1 MSDPDLAH
9 RWTGLRQDSGDPFAF
24 GPRIKK
30 MYQSLGIPNDS
41 KSLIFSDALTVN
53 KCIDIKK
60 QCDELNFNKGTWT
73 KRTLPN
79 CSTDHPW
86 QCPLALVHSLPM
98 IFELL
103 LQARRARHSILSLSF
118 LRSITNHVLN
128 SATIYP
134 RQGEFRHAESCYL
147 ITPFSDHRRQRNS

>member
-24 GPRIKK
+24 GPRVKK

-73 KRTLPN
+73 KHTFPN
-79 CSTDHPW
+79 RSTYHSW
-86 QCPLALVHSLPM
+86 QCPLASVHFLPT

-103 LQARRARHSILSLSF
+103 PQARRARHSILSLSF
-118 LRSITNHVLN
+118 LRSMISHVSN

-134 RQGEFRHAESCYL
+134 RQGEFRHAESRYY
-147 ITPFSDHRRQRNS
+147 

>member
-24 GPRIKK
+24 GPRVKK

-41 KSLIFSDALTVN
+41 KSLIFSDSLTVN

-60 QCDELNFNKGTWT
+60 QCDELNFNKGTW
-73 KRTLPN
+73 KKLTLQN
-79 CSTDHPW
+79 CSIYHPW
-86 QCPLALVHSLPM
+86 QCPLASVHFLPT

-103 LQARRARHSILSLSF
+103 PQARRARRSILSLSF
-118 LRSITNHVLN
+118 LRSMTSHVSN
-128 SATIYP
+128 SAMICP
-134 RQGEFRHAESCYL
+134 RQAKVFHAELCY
-147 ITPFSDHRRQRNS
+147 